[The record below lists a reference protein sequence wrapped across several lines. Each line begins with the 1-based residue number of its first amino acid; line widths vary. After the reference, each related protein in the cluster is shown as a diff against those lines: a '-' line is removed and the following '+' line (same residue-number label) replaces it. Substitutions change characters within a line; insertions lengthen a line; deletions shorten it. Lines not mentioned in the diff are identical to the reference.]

1 MRSQSCYLQGPYH
14 ALCEVIYTFYPQI
27 IGEMDFP
34 NMSIGV
40 LFNNSSPTQNVM
52 VPILNDM
59 VPEDLEYFSLL
70 LISDDLAVMLNPSTA
85 NITIIDDIDSTM
97 KPPVV

>member
-1 MRSQSCYLQGPYH
+1 
-14 ALCEVIYTFYPQI
+14 
-27 IGEMDFP
+27 
-34 NMSIGV
+34 MSIGM
-40 LFNNSSPTQNVM
+40 LFNTSSPTQDVM

-70 LISDDLAVMLNPSTA
+70 LISDDHAVTLNPSTA
-85 NITIIDDIDSTM
+85 NITIIDDIDSTL

>member
-1 MRSQSCYLQGPYH
+1 MQPVKTSILFIPK
-14 ALCEVIYTFYPQI
+14 F

-34 NMSIGV
+34 DMSIGV
-40 LFNNSSPTQNVM
+40 SFNTSSPTHIVM
-52 VPILNDM
+52 IPIFNDM

-85 NITIIDDIDSTM
+85 NITIIDDIDSTL